1 MEQQF
6 GRPGGIF
13 TIFRILPYL
22 QYFLYIAIGLL
33 IISIVLWVIFAK
45 KKLRWAK
52 VLAIILTIL
61 VVVTGALGAVSLLPG
76 MNMQQRGFQERG
88 IPDGFERDG
97 QRMKDGGNINKG
109 NEILNH
115 VIKTLSSSNRT
126 VIII

>member
-45 KKLRWAK
+45 KKPRWAK